1 MPADTAT
8 IALPPALTFEACEDL
23 FAALKQ
29 AQGNDLIIDGSN
41 VSRLGGLAAQIL
53 ATASVAWAASGRSL
67 TLVNE
72 TDALRPGLELLA
84 LWPLPQQERAP

>member
-53 ATASVAWAASGRSL
+53 ATASVAWATNGRSL
-67 TLVNE
+67 TLDNE
-72 TDALRPGLELLA
+72 TDALRQGLELLA
-84 LWPLPQQERAP
+84 LWPLPQQGRAL

>member
-8 IALPPALTFEACEDL
+8 IALPSVLTFEACEDL
-23 FAALKQ
+23 FAALKH
-29 AQGNDLIIDGSN
+29 AQGSDLIIDGSN

-53 ATASVAWAASGRSL
+53 ATASVAWAASGRCL

-72 TDALRPGLELLA
+72 TDDLRQALEQLA
-84 LWPLPQQERAP
+84 LWPLPQQERAL